1 MVKEITRDI
10 KQLDTAKRNLTTAI
24 TTLNHLHMLVRGTAT
39 LAQLAHNRQ
48 AAYNVFNMVNLVLK
62 GNMVKLHCSSKDS
75 SKSSTTSRTIRT
87 SPRSKNFLIRSVPS
101 LHNMRKHVPIG
112 QQ

>member
-48 AAYNVFNMVNLVLK
+48 VSYNIFNMVNLVLRQY
-62 GNMVKLHCSSKDS
+62 GEAALLLQGLLEVLNHFKDYQNIPQIKELS
-75 SKSSTTSRTIRT
+75 DQVR
-87 SPRSKNFLIRSVPS
+87 PLP
-101 LHNMRKHVPIG
+101 P
-112 QQ
+112 